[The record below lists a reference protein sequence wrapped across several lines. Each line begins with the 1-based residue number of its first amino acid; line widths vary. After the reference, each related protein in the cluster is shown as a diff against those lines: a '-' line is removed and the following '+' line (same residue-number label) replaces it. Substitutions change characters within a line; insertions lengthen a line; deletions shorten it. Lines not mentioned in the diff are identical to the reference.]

1 MRIAVS
7 GGSGFIG
14 QALVRRLLQRGDEV
28 LVLSRNPERVR
39 LGHGIQWSAVNEVA
53 GADVVINL
61 AGENVG
67 GGRWTAERKGRI
79 LESRLKATS
88 ALVDAMRRRPEKRRA
103 LVSASAVGYYGLHG
117 DEILDES
124 SPSGSGFLAEVTRQW
139 EEAAHRADGI
149 ARVVIFR
156 FGVVFGPDG
165 GALEKMLLPFRLG
178 VGGPIGSGRQWMS
191 WVDLDDV
198 LRAIEWAIDRQEVK
212 GTYNITAPEPARNR
226 DFSHTLGGVLRRPS
240 FMPAPGFALRLI
252 FGQMADEVLLGG
264 QRAVPSRAAAE
275 GFRFS
280 YPTLEA
286 SLRHVLSR

>member
-103 LVSASAVGYYGLHG
+103 LVSASAVGYYGLRG

-226 DFSHTLGGVLRRPS
+226 HFGHTLGGVLRRPS